1 MMKLKAEYVIPIV
14 ILIFV
19 LIISVCSSCIK
30 FMHGEGFDTIK
41 NRGILFSE
49 YEEEGGEQV
58 PIGEITPDGDF
69 GYMTTPSGEI
79 MPEGDFGYMTT
90 PSGEIMPESD
100 FGYMTTPNGEIM
112 PEDDFGY
119 ITTPNGEIMPE
130 GDFGYMTTPNGATG
144 YMTTP
149 IGATGYMTTPG
160 SDYGYGTT
168 PFSSIEPEEE
178 DEEEEGFT
186 TLKSVSAS
194 YGSEKPIDIY
204 SQARGNLSCEPN
216 SYSNSSGY
224 LCLDKNQKRQ
234 LMTRGMNQSGKSSQ
248 IGLA

>member
-1 MMKLKAEYVIPIV
+1 MKLKAEYVIPIV

-30 FMHGEGFDTIK
+30 FIHGEGFDTIK
-41 NRGILFSE
+41 NHGILFSE
-49 YEEEGGEQV
+49 YEEEGGEQAPV
-58 PIGEITPDGDF
+58 GEITPGGDV

-79 MPEGDFGYMTT
+79 IPGGDVGYITTPSGEITPGGDVGYMTT
-90 PSGEIMPESD
+90 PSGEIIPDGEVGYMTTPSGEIIPD
-100 FGYMTTPNGEIM
+100 GDVGYMTTPN
-112 PEDDFGY
+112 
-119 ITTPNGEIMPE
+119 
-130 GDFGYMTTPNGATG
+130 
-144 YMTTP
+144 
-149 IGATGYMTTPG
+149 GATGYMTTPG

-168 PFSSIEPEEE
+168 PFSSSEPE
-178 DEEEEGFT
+178 EEEEGFT
-186 TLKSVSAS
+186 TLKSVSAR
-194 YGSEKPIDIY
+194 YGGEKPIDIY

-224 LCLDKNQKRQ
+224 LCLDQNQKRQ